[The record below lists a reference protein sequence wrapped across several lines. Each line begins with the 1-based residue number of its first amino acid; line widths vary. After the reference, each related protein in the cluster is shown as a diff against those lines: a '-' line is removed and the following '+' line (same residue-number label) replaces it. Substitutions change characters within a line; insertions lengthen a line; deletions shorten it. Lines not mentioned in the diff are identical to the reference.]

1 MYRLNTRILES
12 LIYMKRN
19 YKDVLRA
26 SNYDTNFNPVIRDI
40 FEAMRDILSGIV
52 IIIIEVAWIR
62 VCTLAVLA
70 ILLREDTLYLW

>member
-1 MYRLNTRILES
+1 MYRLSTRILES
-12 LIYMKRN
+12 LIYMKSN

-40 FEAMRDILSGIV
+40 FEATRDILSGIV
-52 IIIIEVAWIR
+52 IITEVAWIR

>member
-40 FEAMRDILSGIV
+40 FEAVRDVLSGIV
-52 IIIIEVAWIR
+52 IITEVSWIR
-62 VCTLAVLA
+62 VCTLAVLP

>member
-1 MYRLNTRILES
+1 
-12 LIYMKRN
+12 MKSN

-40 FEAMRDILSGIV
+40 FEAMRDILSDIV
-52 IIIIEVAWIR
+52 IITEVAWIR

-70 ILLREDTLYLW
+70 ILLREDTLYLR

>member
-12 LIYMKRN
+12 LIYMKSN

-52 IIIIEVAWIR
+52 IITEVAWIR
-62 VCTLAVLA
+62 VCTLAVLP